1 MCFNL
6 LFLIIN
12 IMHRQQSTCAST
24 EIFNST
30 NYPSTYFEDPCAA
43 AIKRIVIYYESSHI
57 RSIQVTY
64 NLTDGRSYTAPRRGY
79 PPSSETRVEVNFDE
93 DEEIISITGG
103 WNYFSYNRLTQLKII
118 TMKSNGDH
126 RVYGPYGGGSVTD
139 SKRFVV
145 NANVVSFFGHA
156 SIFSNYIYGLGFKYR
171 PQC

>member
-1 MCFNL
+1 
-6 LFLIIN
+6 
-12 IMHRQQSTCAST
+12 MHRQQSTCAST
-24 EIFNST
+24 ELFNST
-30 NYPSTYFEDPCAA
+30 YYYYHTNFEDPCAA
-43 AIKRIVIYYESSHI
+43 AIERIVIYYWSGYI

-79 PPSSETRVEVNFDE
+79 STGTRVEMNFDE

-103 WNYFSYNRLTQLKII
+103 WYYSARLTQLKVI

-145 NANVVSFFGHA
+145 NAKVVSFFGRA
-156 SIFSNYIYGLGFKYR
+156 SSAYIFGLGFKYR

>member
-6 LFLIIN
+6 IIN
-12 IMHRQQSTCAST
+12 VMHRQQSTCAST
-24 EIFNST
+24 ELFNST
-30 NYPSTYFEDPCAA
+30 NYSYAYFEDPCAA
-43 AIKRIVIYYESSHI
+43 AIERIVIYYESSDI

-64 NLTDGRSYTAPRRGY
+64 NLTDGRSYTAPRHGY
-79 PPSSETRVEVNFDE
+79 PYSTGTRVEVNFDE

-103 WNYFSYNRLTQLKII
+103 WYYSARLTQLKVI

-145 NANVVSFFGHA
+145 NANVVSFVGLA
-156 SIFSNYIYGLGFKYR
+156 SNGYIYALGFKYR

>member
-12 IMHRQQSTCAST
+12 IMHRQQSTCTST
-24 EIFNST
+24 ELFNST
-30 NYPSTYFEDPCAA
+30 YIYFTYFEDPCAA
-43 AIKRIVIYYESSHI
+43 AIERIVIYYRSSYI

-79 PPSSETRVEVNFDE
+79 PYSSGTRVEVNFDE
-93 DEEIISITGG
+93 DEEIISIAGG
-103 WNYFSYNRLTQLKII
+103 WYYFRLTQLKII

-139 SKRFVV
+139 SEHFVV
-145 NANVVSFFGHA
+145 NANVVSFFGRA
-156 SIFSNYIYGLGFKYR
+156 SSSYIYALGFKYH